1 MNDTASAL
9 LSVLRDG
16 APGVLGVLS
25 LVLYLGSYLSLQL
38 GLIRGDGWLFAALN
52 LAASLS
58 LIISLTAQFN
68 LYSMMV
74 EVAWA
79 VIQE

>member
-1 MNDTASAL
+1 MLSASL
-9 LSVLRDG
+9 IGEFLSQNH
-16 APGVLGVLS
+16 
-25 LVLYLGSYLSLQL
+25 YLSLQL

-58 LIISLTAQFN
+58 LILSLTAQFN